1 MRKYYTVLPWRMIVL
16 RCFVFAGVAL
26 LGLYG
31 QTIYAPRLFAQ
42 TSVLDSLT
50 ALLRANDASGKTDT
64 ATVSILNRLSV
75 EILRLDVKQSFEY
88 AQRGEELALRL
99 NYIPLIALSRN
110 NMGIALWK
118 QGQFASALDALTGA
132 LKTYRELGDK
142 RGTAKA
148 LNNIGIVY
156 DNRHQPD
163 LAIRYYQDA
172 LKLSEEINDKRTQA
186 FLLTNL
192 GSLNADKGNYETALE
207 YHLRGLKIKEELNDT
222 RRMWSSVIGIA
233 VVYTEL
239 KKYEEALLYYQ
250 RGLDLAKNIGDKEGE
265 AISLTN
271 IADLYIAISNNKEA
285 LEAATSALRI
295 AKQENFLMV
304 QESAL
309 RTLSK
314 ISEISGQEN
323 QALDY
328 YKQYAVVRDS
338 IFSKENN
345 EKIAELNAKY
355 EAEKREQQIQLLEQS
370 RKLDLFW
377 RYGLMAG
384 VVFLT
389 LMVVL
394 LLNRYALKR
403 RSEQALT
410 EKNVSLSEANTEI
423 TRQQEALVEQAHNI
437 QLANTQLQDTI
448 IQLQRTNQDLEEAN
462 AVKMKFLHLAAHD
475 LKNFL
480 SALNT
485 ASQSL
490 DTTDNDSVSRQQLT
504 TLLESTQSMHAVML
518 DVLQTNA
525 QLEQENEIKIKLLS
539 IVAHDLRNPLTS
551 ILGLARLLLS
561 GALSKPNASELVE
574 MIITASDN
582 MYRLISD
589 LLDNTALQL
598 GKLELS
604 LQIMDIAEL
613 CKDMT
618 EQYQVAAERK
628 GQRIAGTY
636 ELECTISGDWRR
648 IVQMID
654 NLMSNAIKYSPFD
667 TQIFVRVFK
676 TQSMVRLEIRDEG
689 PGLTEEDKQKIFG
702 FFQRLSARPTGG
714 ESSSGV
720 GLSSVKKI
728 VELHGGRVWVESLY
742 GEGSTFIVELPFV
755 QSAPPELERLAMTN
769 GNLA

>member
-1 MRKYYTVLPWRMIVL
+1 MRKQYAASCGIFVLYPCRLINILPLAMCLYVYASPMYAQTPLLDSLASAIRAADVSGRSDTGMVNLLNRFSVEVLPSSLEQSFLSARRAEELAQKISYTD
-16 RCFVFAGVAL
+16 GVAL
-26 LGLYG
+26 
-31 QTIYAPRLFAQ
+31 
-42 TSVLDSLT
+42 SCM
-50 ALLRANDASGKTDT
+50 
-64 ATVSILNRLSV
+64 
-75 EILRLDVKQSFEY
+75 
-88 AQRGEELALRL
+88 
-99 NYIPLIALSRN
+99 
-110 NMGIALWK
+110 NMGIVLWK
-118 QGQFASALDALTGA
+118 QGKFSPALDLYTKS
-132 LKTYRELGDK
+132 LKIYRETGNK
-142 RGTAKA
+142 KGVTKA

-163 LAIRYYQDA
+163 IAIRYYQDA
-172 LKLSEEINDKRTQA
+172 LKLSEEINDKRTQSS
-186 FLLTNL
+186 LLTNL
-192 GSLNADKGNYETALE
+192 GSLNADKGNYEIALE
-207 YHLRGLKIKEELNDT
+207 YHLRGLKIKEELQDT

-239 KKYEEALLYYQ
+239 KKHEEALLYYQ

-265 AISLTN
+265 AMSLTN
-271 IADLYIAISNNKEA
+271 IADLYIAMDKGKEA
-285 LEAATSALRI
+285 LEAATAALRI
-295 AKQENFLMV
+295 ARQENFLMI

-314 ISEISGQEN
+314 IAETSGQEK
-323 QALDY
+323 QALAY

-338 IFSKENN
+338 IFSNENN
-345 EKIAELNAKY
+345 EKIAKLHAEY
-355 EAEKREQQIQLLEQS
+355 ETEKKEQQIQLLEQS
-370 RKLDLFW
+370 RKLDAFW
-377 RYGLMAG
+377 RYGLMAS

-389 LMVVL
+389 LLVIL

-423 TRQQEALVEQAHNI
+423 TRQQETLVEQAHSI
-437 QLANTQLQDTI
+437 QLANTQLQETI
-448 IQLQRTNQDLEEAN
+448 VQLQRTNHELEEAN

-561 GALSKPNASELVE
+561 GALSKPNAAELVE

-598 GKLELS
+598 GKLELNV
-604 LQIMDIAEL
+604 QAMDIAEL
-613 CKDMT
+613 SKEMT
-618 EQYQVAAERK
+618 EQYQGAAERK
-628 GQRIAGTY
+628 GQRIEGTY
-636 ELECTISGDWRR
+636 EPECTISGDWRR

-676 TQSMVRLEIRDEG
+676 THSMVRLEIRDEG
-689 PGLTEEDKQKIFG
+689 PGLTEEDKQKVFG

-755 QSAPPELERLAMTN
+755 PSAPQLERSAMTN
-769 GNLA
+769 VNLA